1 MSSMQ
6 KSNLIALVLGCG
18 LLQACSDSST
28 EFGLGNDMG
37 SGVTTR
43 LKSFAS
49 DQEMLEQFRQAAR
62 AESEQADYFIV
73 AETDAQVTDGVASGA
88 GAPATSST
96 TNVQVQGV
104 DEADLIKVSGD
115 RLYALQT
122 PSEDY
127 AIAADSAMFDPS
139 YQQKPAVL
147 KRFQLN
153 EPAVLL
159 DEAVLPAGTTW
170 SGLYHLDSRQQ
181 LIVQGEGSGARY
193 GDSTNSYWWG
203 GGVVSLRG
211 VGVDAGDALTD
222 AAWEL
227 EFDGQLVGS
236 RRIGDTLYLVMEYG
250 APYIHPYT
258 SEVGNIDKLS
268 LSDWLPSWRFNGGDQ
283 GGLVSANNCY
293 QSSVDARRQ
302 STRITA
308 LIALP
313 LANPSRLETRCLMG
327 TAETLFVSQDAL
339 YVATTE
345 SYYGGWSVGAGD
357 IFFPATA
364 ETDVHKF
371 SFDGVLS
378 YRGGVRLSGHLGWH
392 AQQRSYR
399 MGERNGVLSVVT
411 SGGSQ
416 WMGSNQDHRLYT
428 LEEQAGVLA
437 LKAQLPNSTRSQS
450 IGKPGERIYGTRVLG
465 DRIYVVTFLT
475 TDPLYVIDVS
485 NPADPFIAGELE
497 VPGFSD
503 YLHPVGDGLL
513 LGVGKSAS
521 SDEAGDEGRGGWY
534 QGLRLSLFDVSDAS
548 RPTLVNALEYGDRG
562 SSSDLFS
569 DFHALAWLDKP
580 DGSAEFAL
588 PVDLYQHGS
597 SPEYPWQHGDFVHRG
612 LYRFTVDGS
621 GLREHS
627 QALLGSAES
636 DERNGRSVLSSDGRT
651 WFYDRGELYF
661 SSPSNPALLQPS
673 QQGG

>member
-6 KSNLIALVLGCG
+6 KSYLAALALGFG
-18 LLQACSDSST
+18 LMQACSDSST
-28 EFGLGNDMG
+28 EVGLGNDTA
-37 SGVTTR
+37 SGATTR

-62 AESEQADYFIV
+62 VESEQADYFSV
-73 AETDAQVTDGVASGA
+73 AETDAQATDSVAVGA
-88 GAPATSST
+88 SVSAATST

-104 DEADLIKVSGD
+104 DEADLIKVSGEQ
-115 RLYALQT
+115 LFALQA
-122 PSEDY
+122 PAYDY
-127 AIAADSAMFDPS
+127 TIAADSTVFDPS

-147 KRFQLN
+147 RRFQLS

-159 DEAVLPAGTTW
+159 DEAALPVGTTW

-181 LIVQGEGSGARY
+181 LVLQGEGSGPSY
-193 GDSTNSYWWG
+193 GDSTRSYWWDG
-203 GGVVSLRG
+203 RAVSLRG
-211 VGVDAGDALTD
+211 VGVGADDALTD

-236 RRIGDTLYLVMEYG
+236 RRIGGMLYLITEYG
-250 APYIHPYT
+250 APYIHPYA
-258 SEVGNIDKLS
+258 SEAGNIDKLS
-268 LSDWLPSWRFNGGDQ
+268 LSDWLPSWRSNGEGQ
-283 GGLVSANNCY
+283 GSLVSANDCY

-302 STRITA
+302 STRVTA

-313 LANPSRLETRCLMG
+313 LDNPSQLEARCLMG

-345 SYYGGWSVGAGD
+345 SYYGGWGEGGAD
-357 IFFPATA
+357 VFFPAST
-364 ETDVHKF
+364 ETNVHKF

-392 AQQRSYR
+392 PQQRSYR
-399 MGERNGVLSVVT
+399 MGERDGVLSVVT

-428 LEEQAGVLA
+428 LDEQGGVLA
-437 LKAQLPNSTRSQS
+437 LKAQLPNSARSQS

-465 DRIYVVTFLT
+465 DRVYVVTFLT

-503 YLHPVGDGLL
+503 YLHPVGDDLL

-521 SDEAGDEGRGGWY
+521 SDGVGDEGRGGWY

-548 RPTLVNALEYGDRG
+548 NPTLVNALEYGDRG

-569 DFHALAWLDKP
+569 DFHALAWLDKS
-580 DGSAEFAL
+580 DGRAEFAL
-588 PVDLYQHGS
+588 PVDLYQYGS

-612 LYRFTVDGS
+612 LYRFTADSS

-636 DERNGRSVLSSDGRT
+636 GERNGRSVLSSDGRA

-661 SSPSNPALLQPS
+661 SSPSNPTLLQPS
-673 QQGG
+673 L

>member
-1 MSSMQ
+1 MSSKQ
-6 KSNLIALVLGCG
+6 KSYLALLALGCG

-28 EFGLGNDMG
+28 DVGLSHDTGIG
-37 SGVTTR
+37 ATTR

-62 AESEQADYFIV
+62 AESEQADYLIV
-73 AETDAQVTDGVASGA
+73 AETDAQATDSVAS
-88 GAPATSST
+88 APATTST

-115 RLYALQT
+115 QLYALQT
-122 PSEDY
+122 ATY
-127 AIAADSAMFDPS
+127 HYTIASDSVGFDPS
-139 YQQKPAVL
+139 VQQNPALL
-147 KRFQLN
+147 KRFRLG
-153 EPAVLL
+153 EPAELIEV
-159 DEAVLPAGTTW
+159 AVLPAETTW
-170 SGLYHLDSRQQ
+170 SGLYHLEKRQQ
-181 LIVQGEGSGARY
+181 LVLQGEGSAPSY
-193 GDSTNSYWWG
+193 GDSYSSYWWSG
-203 GGVVSLRG
+203 GAVSLRG
-211 VGVDAGDALTD
+211 VGVGAGDALTD
-222 AAWEL
+222 AAWDL

-236 RRIGDTLYLVMEYG
+236 RRIGNTLYLVTEYG
-250 APYIHPYT
+250 APYIHPYAG
-258 SEVGNIDKLS
+258 EGGNIDKLS
-268 LSDWLPSWRFNGGDQ
+268 LSDWLPSWRFKGDDQ
-283 GGLVSANNCY
+283 GGLVSASDCY

-302 STRITA
+302 STRVTA

-313 LANPSRLETRCLMG
+313 LENPTQLETRCLMG
-327 TAETLFVSQDAL
+327 TAETLFVSQNAL

-345 SYYGGWSVGAGD
+345 SYYGGWAEGAAD
-357 IFFPATA
+357 IFFPAST

-392 AQQRSYR
+392 PQQRSYR
-399 MGERNGVLSVVT
+399 MGERDGVLSVVT

-416 WMGSNQDHRLYT
+416 WRASNQDHRLYT

-437 LKAQLPNSTRSQS
+437 LKAQLPNSARSQS
-450 IGKPGERIYGTRVLG
+450 IGKPGDRIYGTRVLG

-503 YLHPVGDGLL
+503 YLHPVGDDLL

-521 SDEAGDEGRGGWY
+521 SDEAGDQGRGGWY

-548 RPTLVNALEYGDRG
+548 NPTLVNALEYGDRG

-569 DFHALAWLDKP
+569 DFHALAWLGKS

-612 LYRFTVDGS
+612 LYRFTVDSS

-627 QALLGSAES
+627 QALLGSAENY
-636 DERNGRSVLSSDGRT
+636 ERNGRSVLSSDGRV

-661 SSPSNPALLQPS
+661 SSPSNPTLLQPS
-673 QQGG
+673 LQGG

>member
-1 MSSMQ
+1 MSSRQ
-6 KSNLIALVLGCG
+6 KSYLLALSLGCG
-18 LLQACSDSST
+18 LLQGCSDSST
-28 EFGLGNDMG
+28 EAGLGSDAD
-37 SGVTTR
+37 SGGTTR
-43 LKSFAS
+43 LKGFAS
-49 DQEMLEQFRQAAR
+49 DQEMLEQFRQAAK

-73 AETDAQVTDGVASGA
+73 AETDAQATDSVASGA
-88 GAPATSST
+88 SAPATIST

-104 DEADLIKVSGD
+104 DEADLIKVSGNQ
-115 RLYALQT
+115 LFALQAPT
-122 PSEDY
+122 YDY
-127 AIAADSAMFDPS
+127 TIAADSMVFDS
-139 YQQKPAVL
+139 GYQQKPAML
-147 KRFQLN
+147 KRFQLG

-159 DEAVLPAGTTW
+159 DEAELPAKTSW
-170 SGLYHLDSRQQ
+170 SGLYHLDSSQQ
-181 LIVQGEGSGARY
+181 LILQGEGSSSSY
-193 GDSTNSYWWG
+193 SDSITSYWWG
-203 GGVVSLRG
+203 GGAVSLRG
-211 VGVDAGDALTD
+211 VDVGAGDALTD
-222 AAWEL
+222 AAWDL

-236 RRIGDTLYLVMEYG
+236 RRIGDTLYLVTEYG
-250 APYIHPYT
+250 APYIHPYA
-258 SEVGNIDKLS
+258 SEVGNIDTLS

-283 GGLVSANNCY
+283 GGLVSASDCY

-302 STRITA
+302 STRVTA

-313 LANPSRLETRCLMG
+313 LDNPSQLETRCLMG

-345 SYYGGWSVGAGD
+345 SYYGGWAEGASD
-357 IFFPATA
+357 IIFPATT

-392 AQQRSYR
+392 PQQRSYR
-399 MGERNGVLSVVT
+399 MGERDGVLSVVT

-416 WMGSNQDHRLYT
+416 WLGANQDHRLYT

-437 LKAQLPNSTRSQS
+437 LKAQLPNNARSQS

-485 NPADPFIAGELE
+485 NPGDPFIAGELE

-503 YLHPVGDGLL
+503 YLHPIGDDLL

-534 QGLRLSLFDVSDAS
+534 QGLRLSLFDVADAS
-548 RPTLVNALEYGDRG
+548 NPALVNALEYGDRG

-597 SPEYPWQHGDFVHRG
+597 SPEYPWQQGGFVHRA
-612 LYRFTVDGS
+612 LYRFTVDSS

-627 QALLGSAES
+627 QALLSSAES
-636 DERNGRSVLSSDGRT
+636 YEHNGRTVLSSDGRA

-673 QQGG
+673 L

>member
-1 MSSMQ
+1 MRSVQ
-6 KSNLIALVLGCG
+6 KAYFVAWVLGCG

-28 EFGLGNDMG
+28 QTGLGDDTD

-49 DQEMLEQFRQAAR
+49 DQEMLKQFRQAAR
-62 AESEQADYFIV
+62 VESEQANDFFV
-73 AETDAQVTDGVASGA
+73 AETDAQATDSLAVGGS
-88 GAPATSST
+88 APAATST

-115 RLYALQT
+115 QLYALQA
-122 PSEDY
+122 PAYDY
-127 AIAADSAMFDPS
+127 GIAADSAVFDPS
-139 YQQKPAVL
+139 YPQKPTVL
-147 KRFQLN
+147 KRFQLS

-159 DEAVLPAGTTW
+159 DEAVLPAETTW

-181 LIVQGEGSGARY
+181 LVLQGEGSGPSY
-193 GDSTNSYWWG
+193 GDSTRSYWWDG
-203 GGVVSLRG
+203 GAVSLRG
-211 VGVDAGDALTD
+211 VGVGAGDALTD
-222 AAWEL
+222 AAWDL

-236 RRIGDTLYLVMEYG
+236 RRIGNTLYLVTEYG
-250 APYIHPYT
+250 APYIHPYA
-258 SEVGNIDKLS
+258 SELGNIDKLS

-283 GGLVSANNCY
+283 GVLVSARDCY
-293 QSSVDARRQ
+293 PSSVDARRQ
-302 STRITA
+302 STRVTA

-313 LANPSRLETRCLMG
+313 LDNPSQLETRCLMG

-345 SYYGGWSVGAGD
+345 SYYGGWSGGATD
-357 IFFPATA
+357 LFFPAST

-392 AQQRSYR
+392 PQQRSYR
-399 MGERNGVLSVVT
+399 MGERDGVLSVVT

-416 WMGSNQDHRLYT
+416 WMGSNQDHRLYM
-428 LEEQAGVLA
+428 LEEQAGVLV
-437 LKAQLPNSTRSQS
+437 LKAQLPNSARSQS
-450 IGKPGERIYGTRVLG
+450 IGKPGERIYGTRVLA

-475 TDPLYVIDVS
+475 TDPLYVIDIS
-485 NPADPFIAGELE
+485 NAADPFVASELE

-503 YLHPVGDGLL
+503 YLHPVGDDLL

-521 SDEAGDEGRGGWY
+521 SDGVGDEGRGGWY

-548 RPTLVNALEYGDRG
+548 NPTLVNALEYGDRG

-569 DFHALAWLDKP
+569 DFHALAWLDKS
-580 DGSAEFAL
+580 DRSAEFAL
-588 PVDLYQHGS
+588 PVDLYRYGTA
-597 SPEYPWQHGDFVHRG
+597 PEYPWQQGGFVHRG
-612 LYRFTVDGS
+612 LYRFTVDSS

-627 QALLGSAES
+627 QALLGSAAGG
-636 DERNGRSVLSSDGRT
+636 ERNGRSVLSNDGRA

-673 QQGG
+673 RQGG